1 MEWIQLTETHLD
13 QAYEILHL
21 CYEAE
26 RMKTKEL
33 PEIIHTPDLGYFV
46 KNAYAFGMIEGG
58 KLIGYLCAY
67 PLIEDA
73 FGTTGVKGTFI
84 PLHAHGVIGNH
95 RKKVYDLLYQGLAKR
110 LVDDKI
116 FSHAIALYAHD
127 QEAIESFFTNGFG
140 MRCMDAIRVIDAS
153 RAILPTSIEI
163 TELDRNDSA
172 SILALRNGLIG
183 HLAHSPTFLNYPLMT
198 EQELMQSIERRD
210 SRIFIARIENGIIAY
225 IEVMEDGE
233 NFITEEKGMLNI
245 CGAYCLPE
253 YRKSGMMRE
262 LLHVLENKVSQ
273 EGITSLGVDYES
285 FNPNAR
291 EFWGKYFTPYT
302 VSLVRRIDEKQ

>member
-1 MEWIQLTETHLD
+1 MDCIQLTETHLD
-13 QAYEILHL
+13 QAYEILRL

-33 PEIIHTPDLGYFV
+33 PEIIHAPDLEYFV
-46 KNAYAFGMIEGG
+46 KHAYAFGMVEDDN
-58 KLIGYLCAY
+58 LIGYLCAY
-67 PLIEDA
+67 PPIEDA

-110 LVDDKI
+110 LVEDKI

-140 MRCMDAIRVIDAS
+140 MRCMDAIRAIDAS
-153 RAILPTSIEI
+153 RPIHPTSIEI
-163 TELDRNDSA
+163 TEIDRNDST
-172 SILALRNGLIG
+172 SILALRNGLIT
-183 HLAHSPTFLNYPLMT
+183 HLSHSPTFLNYPLMT
-198 EQELMQSIERRD
+198 EQHLMESILRRN
-210 SRIFIARIENGIIAY
+210 SRIFVARNQSGIIAY
-225 IEVMEDGE
+225 IEVMDDGE

-253 YRKSGMMRE
+253 YRKSGMMNE
-262 LLHVLENKVSQ
+262 LLHTLENKVSE
-273 EGITSLGVDYES
+273 EGISLLGVDYES
-285 FNPNAR
+285 FNPTAR

-302 VSLVRRIDEKQ
+302 VSLVRRIDEKG